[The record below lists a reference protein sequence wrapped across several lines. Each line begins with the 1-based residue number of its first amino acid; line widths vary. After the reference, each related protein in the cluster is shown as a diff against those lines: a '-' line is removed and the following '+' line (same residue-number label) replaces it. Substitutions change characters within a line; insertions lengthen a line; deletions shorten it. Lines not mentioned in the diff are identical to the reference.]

1 MGRQEEMWIQFLFS
15 AKNILILKGRITCKR
30 NVKMKVGKEIVR
42 ENLKKLKWVLRP
54 NSDKFWA
61 LRKLV
66 NEMEKNI

>member
-1 MGRQEEMWIQFLFS
+1 M
-15 AKNILILKGRITCKR
+15 KG
-30 NVKMKVGKEIVR
+30 GKEIVR
-42 ENLKKLKWVLRP
+42 ENLNKLKWVLRP